1 MSLIKS
7 RLRDSKNEIKQMSK
21 DEIKDERTNMIVDLI
36 EKILKFNNQNQSGQ
50 GLKISTTYQMLSR
63 LRIFFSPIKRRN
75 NSKILKNEIK
85 KLLYFL
91 HRSKKLSKT
100 IYKHLV
106 CIF

>member
-50 GLKISTTYQMLSR
+50 GLKISTT
-63 LRIFFSPIKRRN
+63 
-75 NSKILKNEIK
+75 
-85 KLLYFL
+85 
-91 HRSKKLSKT
+91 
-100 IYKHLV
+100 
-106 CIF
+106 